1 MVPDIVNYTTQ
12 SGRSGGR
19 WKTKKVKNMYVKD
32 SLKAKLDVSKALSC
46 SIYTFKLTDD
56 SANSSP
62 FFGCLYRGLWR
73 LLSYMPKY
81 LRSCDVIDLCVLCLI
96 G

>member
-1 MVPDIVNYTTQ
+1 MECVHEWIVPDIVNYTTQ

-46 SIYTFKLTDD
+46 
-56 SANSSP
+56 
-62 FFGCLYRGLWR
+62 
-73 LLSYMPKY
+73 
-81 LRSCDVIDLCVLCLI
+81 
-96 G
+96 